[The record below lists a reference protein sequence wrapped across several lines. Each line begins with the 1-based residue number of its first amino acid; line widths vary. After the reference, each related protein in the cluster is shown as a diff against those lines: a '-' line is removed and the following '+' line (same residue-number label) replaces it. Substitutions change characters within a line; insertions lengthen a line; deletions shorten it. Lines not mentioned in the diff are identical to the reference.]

1 MEKLLAKVLAKVT
14 AVLLICTAVLT
25 PVANVKA
32 DAVETTSYISF
43 GADLSEKEKS
53 TVMGLLDISEAEL
66 DNYEVVE
73 VTNDEEKKYLGDYLS
88 ANVIGTRALSSVRV
102 DKGEEGSGIGVET
115 KNITYC
121 TAGMYS
127 NALITA
133 GIEDADV
140 VVAGPFNISGTA
152 ALVGAMKAYSAMTG
166 EEFDQEKADAATNE
180 LVDTAELAKEIGP
193 EEAEQLVALA
203 KQKVISGELKST
215 EDIEKAIEE
224 AAKSLDISLTAQQKQ
239 KLISLLDKI
248 KDLDIDVNS
257 LKEQAKDMY
266 NKIKDLGI
274 EMDDAKN
281 FLEKVASFFSDLG
294 RKIADFF
301 DNLFG

>member
-1 MEKLLAKVLAKVT
+1 MKKLLAKVSAKVI
-14 AVLLICTAVLT
+14 AVFLICAAVLT

-32 DAVETTSYISF
+32 DAVEATSYISF

-203 KQKVISGELKST
+203 KQKVISGELKSK

-239 KLISLLDKI
+239 KLLCLLDKI

-281 FLEKVASFFSDLG
+281 ILEKVADFFSDLG

>member
-88 ANVIGTRALSSVRV
+88 ANVI
-102 DKGEEGSGIGVET
+102 GSGIGVET

>member
-1 MEKLLAKVLAKVT
+1 MKKIVAKAMALLLAC
-14 AVLLICTAVLT
+14 AVVIT
-25 PVANVKA
+25 PANFVKA
-32 DAVETTSYISF
+32 DAVEATSYISF
-43 GADLSEKEKS
+43 GADLKPQEKS
-53 TVMGLLDISEAEL
+53 TVMSLLGITEAEL

-73 VTNDEEKKYLGDYLS
+73 VTNAEEKEYLGDYLS
-88 ANVIGTRALSSVRV
+88 ASVIGSRALSSVRV

-140 VVAGPFNISGTA
+140 IVAGPFNISGTA

-166 EEFDQEKADAATNE
+166 QEFDKEAADAATNE
-180 LVDTAELAKEIGP
+180 LVDTAELAKEIGSDD
-193 EEAEQLVALA
+193 AEKLVALA
-203 KQKVISGELKST
+203 KQKVIAGGLNSA
-215 EDIEKAIEE
+215 EDIEQAVEE
-224 AAKSLDISLTAQQKQ
+224 AAESLDISLTDAQKQ
-239 KLISLLDKI
+239 KLVDLLDKI

-266 NKIKDLGI
+266 EKIKDLGI
-274 EMDDAKN
+274 EMEDAKN
-281 FLEKVASFFSDLG
+281 IFEKVASFFTELG
-294 RKIADFF
+294 NKISNFLE
-301 DNLFG
+301 NLF

>member
-1 MEKLLAKVLAKVT
+1 MKKIVAKAMALLLAC
-14 AVLLICTAVLT
+14 AVVIT
-25 PVANVKA
+25 PANFAKA
-32 DAVETTSYISF
+32 DAVEATSYISF
-43 GADLSEKEKS
+43 GADLKPQEKS
-53 TVMGLLDISEAEL
+53 TVMSLLGITEAEL

-73 VTNDEEKKYLGDYLS
+73 VTNAEEKEYLGDYLS
-88 ANVIGTRALSSVRV
+88 ASVIGSRALSSVRV

-140 VVAGPFNISGTA
+140 IVAGPFNISGTA

-166 EEFDQEKADAATNE
+166 QEFDKEAADAATNE
-180 LVDTAELAKEIGP
+180 LVDTAELAKEIGSDD
-193 EEAEQLVALA
+193 AEKLVALA
-203 KQKVISGELKST
+203 KQKVIAGGLNSA
-215 EDIEKAIEE
+215 EDIEQAVEE
-224 AAKSLDISLTAQQKQ
+224 AAESLDISLTDAQKQ
-239 KLISLLDKI
+239 KLVDLLDKI

-266 NKIKDLGI
+266 EKIKDLGI
-274 EMDDAKN
+274 EMEDAKN
-281 FLEKVASFFSDLG
+281 IFEKVASFFTELG
-294 RKIADFF
+294 NKISNFLE
-301 DNLFG
+301 NLF